1 VSVAKH
7 TAYNLAGS
15 AVSIGVT
22 LVTVPLYLELIGL
35 ERFGVLSL
43 CWVFV
48 GYFAFFDFGIGRAT
62 AQKMATLAD
71 SSPQERNRLFW
82 SSAAL
87 SAGLAVVGA
96 LLFWPIAALAVKWME
111 ATPAL
116 LAEARAALWLLV
128 MVVPLAV
135 IQSVLFG
142 SLEGRRAFG
151 PVNVV
156 GVVGNVLTAVLP
168 LLSAVLFEPRIDL
181 LIAST
186 LAARLFLLVALS
198 ILCHR
203 LVPVRS
209 PAAMDR
215 SETSALLKFGGW
227 ATVTS
232 IVGPILVYFDR
243 LAIGAWIG
251 AAAVA
256 FYVIGFNLVMQLQVI
271 PFSLGRALFPRL
283 AELGEHEARG
293 RSEDAAKALS
303 AVVTPLAVLAIVAVE
318 PFLQIWLGAQVA
330 DESAPLTRI
339 LVAGFWM
346 NALAQMSYTQ
356 LHARGRADVPARIH
370 LLEVLPYVAMLY
382 LGIHFFGL
390 IGAAF
395 AWTLRCLADL
405 VLLSRQTD
413 VRSVMMQQL
422 ATNGVLVTLAAIAM
436 SVPLSIPVQ
445 IFFGAAMLSA
455 SAFMSWRTIPANLRG
470 DAIGSLGRILRLERG
485 RG

>member
-1 VSVAKH
+1 MSVAKH

-15 AVSIGVT
+15 AISIGVT
-22 LVTVPLYLELIGL
+22 LVTVPLYLKLIGL

-71 SSPQERNRLFW
+71 SPPRDRNRLFW

-96 LLFWPIAALAVKWME
+96 LIFWPIATLAVKWME

-142 SLEGRRAFG
+142 ALEGRRAFG

-168 LLSAVLFEPRIDL
+168 LLSAVLIEPRIDL

-186 LAARLFLLVALS
+186 LAARLFLLVALA

-256 FYVIGFNLVMQLQVI
+256 FYVIGFNLVMQLLVV
-271 PFSLGRALFPRL
+271 PNALSRALFPRL
-283 AELGEHEARG
+283 AELGDEQTRA

-303 AVVTPLAVLAIVAVE
+303 AVVTPLAVLAIVAVG
-318 PFLQIWLGAQVA
+318 PFLHIWLGANVA
-330 DESAPLTRI
+330 EESAPLTRI
-339 LVAGFWM
+339 LIAGFWM
-346 NALAQMSYTQ
+346 NALAQVTFAQ
-356 LHARGRADVPARIH
+356 IQARARPDISARIH
-370 LLEVLPYVAMLY
+370 LFEILPYVAVLY
-382 LGIHFFGL
+382 LGIRYFGL

-405 VLLSRQTD
+405 VLLSRRTNVRD
-413 VRSVMMQQL
+413 VILQQL
-422 ATNGVLVTLAAIAM
+422 ATNGVLVTLASIAM
-436 SVPLSIPVQ
+436 SVPLPIPVR
-445 IFFGAAMLSA
+445 IYLGAVMLAA
-455 SAFMSWRTIPANLRG
+455 SAFMSWHTIPANLRG